1 MDTMILIYLFKH
13 KYNNMRVKE
22 FIEQNIDL
30 IDADKWQI
38 IYDRL
43 KHSKELQP
51 HQIGKFSRMMLECEI
66 NPLEHMNYIPSYFG
80 WCINWGSAY
89 AKTSC
94 SFENLYIPDNIT
106 KLNTKCFANSNW
118 LKELSLP
125 CWCTLDSKIF
135 EDTESLQKIEIRLSN
150 PLQIGTHT
158 QTYNQIQGEIPR
170 NCEIIFKSCC
180 IDNIEDYLI

>member
-1 MDTMILIYLFKH
+1 
-13 KYNNMRVKE
+13 MRVEE

-30 IDADKWQI
+30 IDDNKWQL

-43 KHSKELQP
+43 KNRHELQP
-51 HQIGKFSRMMLECEI
+51 HQIGRFSRMMLEVGI

-80 WCINWGSAY
+80 WCINLGSAY
-89 AKTSC
+89 VKTSC

-106 KLNTKCFANSNW
+106 KLDTKCFANSNW
-118 LKELSLP
+118 LKEISLP

-135 EDTESLQKIEIRLSN
+135 EDTESLEKIEIRLSN

-158 QTYNQIQGEIPR
+158 QTYNQLQGEIPK
-170 NCEIIFKSCC
+170 NCEVIFKSCC